1 MTIRETIEQFEG
13 RLTRADQRLIQVLL
27 AVPGEGAFLS
37 SITLAERAGVH
48 PTTAVR
54 LAKKLGF
61 SGYPE
66 LRAKLQEEI
75 FVDNGAARMQR
86 RLETMAGG
94 SILQSLIASEIAA
107 LQAVPDQI
115 SQDQIE
121 QAADT
126 LIESEQIAVF
136 GVGHASALADLFVR
150 RLNRSGYSASGF
162 HHIGWE
168 TPEKIMNMGPRGV
181 LFAFAFRHVPE
192 SLPGLLEFVRG
203 TGARSIVIGDAVG
216 PMIRPRPDTLLA
228 ASRGARGESQSLTV
242 PMAICNALILELSKR
257 DDGRSVASLERLTK
271 ARAALALVS
280 GKPVP
285 DVPEPK
291 SNRTQT
297 KISKT
302 RNLGE

>member
-13 RLTRADQRLIQVLL
+13 RLTRADRRLIQVLL

-37 SITLAERAGVH
+37 SIAVAERAGVH

-61 SGYPE
+61 GGYPE

-75 FVDNGAARMQR
+75 FVDNGAARVQR
-86 RLETMAGG
+86 RLESMGGG
-94 SILQSLIASEIAA
+94 SILQSLITSEIAA
-107 LQAVPDQI
+107 LQAVPDQL

-121 QAADT
+121 QAVDV

-150 RLNRSGYSASGF
+150 RLNRSGYPASGF

-168 TPEKIMNMGPRGV
+168 TPEKIMDMGPKGV

-203 TGARSIVIGDAVG
+203 TGARSIVLSDAIG
-216 PMIRPRPDTLLA
+216 PLIRPRPDTLLS
-228 ASRGARGESQSLTV
+228 ASRGKRGESQSLTV

-257 DDGRSVASLERLTK
+257 DGGRSVASLERLTD
-271 ARAALALVS
+271 ARTALARLS
-280 GKPVP
+280 GKSIPAE
-285 DVPEPK
+285 DNT
-291 SNRTQT
+291 SSS
-297 KISKT
+297 ISKLRKSKT
-302 RNLGE
+302 QEDQQ